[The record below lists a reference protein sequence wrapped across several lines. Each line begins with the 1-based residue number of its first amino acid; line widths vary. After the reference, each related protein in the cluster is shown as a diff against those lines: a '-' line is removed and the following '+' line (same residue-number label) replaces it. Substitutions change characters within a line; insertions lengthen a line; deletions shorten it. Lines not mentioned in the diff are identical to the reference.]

1 MNSMNKMKT
10 VELGSRGQLVIPQE
24 FRKDLDLKE
33 KETLVIIEKGDELIL
48 KKQSS
53 VLEKLEGKERTSVWS
68 EQALRKIWDNT
79 DDDVWEKYL

>member
-1 MNSMNKMKT
+1 MNKMKT

-53 VLEKLEGKERTSVWS
+53 VLEKLEEKERLILWS
-68 EQALRKIWDNT
+68 MPALKRVWDNPK
-79 DDDVWEKYL
+79 DDVWEKYL